1 MAPHFIVQALDH
13 KVMRSIPGLP
23 EQYENNEG
31 MDPLPDPATEIRSEL
46 TRTHLLTAI
55 TLLAAYSNQID

>member
-1 MAPHFIVQALDH
+1 MASHFIVQALGH

-31 MDPLPDPATEIRSEL
+31 MDPLP
-46 TRTHLLTAI
+46 
-55 TLLAAYSNQID
+55 TLPRKSVPN